1 MVQWGDTWAASHDE
15 DDKDG
20 RDDTDPS
27 LFLRRNDVT
36 IPPYSFR
43 VQSPF
48 FYWKKKNPPPFCV
61 RALLAKPHK
70 TPPPP
75 PPAPLGSPRNASR
88 KSPSCPF
95 LKSSLPREGES
106 IY

>member
-1 MVQWGDTWAASHDE
+1 MDGWMVSAAAFSLEGGKRREGRTVLLLLGMVQWGGDTWAASHDE

-48 FYWKKKNPPPFCV
+48 FSWKKKNHRHSAC
-61 RALLAKPHK
+61 
-70 TPPPP
+70 
-75 PPAPLGSPRNASR
+75 APS
-88 KSPSCPF
+88 
-95 LKSSLPREGES
+95 
-106 IY
+106 